1 MLRIIRARPLRGAA
15 ANAGCEVVAPLA
27 DALRMPPLLRS
38 TTSGLAL
45 TARID
50 TSAPPS
56 VMRTAAAT
64 SLALGPPTITTSG

>member
-38 TTSGLAL
+38 TTSTMRRLRGSTMAISSLL
-45 TARID
+45 
-50 TSAPPS
+50 
-56 VMRTAAAT
+56 VMTY
-64 SLALGPPTITTSG
+64 